1 MSNFTLGLG
10 ILLLVLGV
18 VSFVGTGATH
28 PTALIPACFGLVLM
42 ILGWAARKE
51 NLRKHVM
58 HGAIL
63 VALLG
68 FLGSV
73 SGLTHLPALLGGGQV
88 ERPGAV
94 IAQSIMALL
103 CATFIGFAIR
113 SFIQARR
120 SRADV

>member
-1 MSNFTLGLG
+1 MSNLTLGLG
-10 ILLLVLGV
+10 LLLLLLGI

-28 PTALIPACFGLVLM
+28 PTALIPACFGLVM
-42 ILGWAARKE
+42 IMLGWMARKE
-51 NLRKHVM
+51 NLRKHLM

-68 FLGSV
+68 FLGSIG
-73 SGLTHLPALLGGGQV
+73 GLAHLPALLGGSQV

-94 IAQSIMALL
+94 VAQSIMALL
-103 CATFIGFAIR
+103 CAAFIVFAIR

-120 SRADV
+120 SRTGA